1 MQKKKK
7 KKVETQAKDM
17 KGRENR
23 NDPWACEKIYTSP
36 TMKNI

>member
-1 MQKKKK
+1 MQK
-7 KKVETQAKDM
+7 KKVETQVKDM

-23 NDPWACEKIYTSP
+23 NDPRACEKIYTSL